1 MSETIASPTRTP
13 ETSPTTAAP
22 VAAKPLFR
30 DGAVLGWALARG
42 VSSLG
47 DVIWFA
53 ALAYSS
59 ARLGSAALAGI
70 VLACAAAPRAVLMLI
85 GGAITDRFD
94 ARRLMIL
101 TDLARVAV
109 LGLALV
115 ALAFWGVSAP
125 LLITIGVLFGIADA
139 FYMPASS
146 AFPRQLVVAHELPRL
161 AGVRQLID
169 RCATI
174 VGGPVGLTLVAI
186 GGLGSAIAA
195 DAASF
200 VVIAVVLI
208 AVRPRWERARSNGR
222 SILGDVRGGLAYL
235 ARTPKVR
242 DLVIALSGLNVFGAP
257 VLSIGIALRT
267 TQQGWSPTGLG
278 MLTGCIGAG
287 AALGTVLALIR
298 RPRRPVRFALLILF
312 AQAVAVGAVGVLSYQ
327 GEVAAMLVV
336 GVTAGLAS
344 PLLAGSVQAVV
355 AEEYL
360 GRTSAL
366 LGIAD
371 TGLAPIALA
380 GFGALAAAAGLA
392 VACATSGAAFI
403 GLMLFAVTRPHL
415 AALSPARA

>member
-1 MSETIASPTRTP
+1 
-13 ETSPTTAAP
+13 
-22 VAAKPLFR
+22 VAKPLFR

-70 VLACAAAPRAVLMLI
+70 VLACAAAPRAVLMLL
-85 GGAITDRFD
+85 GGAVTDRFD

-101 TDLARVAV
+101 TDFARVGV
-109 LGLALV
+109 LGVALV
-115 ALAFWGVSAP
+115 ALAAWGVSAP
-125 LLITIGVLFGIADA
+125 LLVAIGVLFGIADA

-146 AFPRQLVVAHELPRL
+146 AFPRQLVVADELPRL
-161 AGVRQLID
+161 AGMRQLID

-174 VGGPVGLTLVAI
+174 VGGPLGLTLVAV

-195 DAASF
+195 DAAS
-200 VVIAVVLI
+200 VVVVAVVLI
-208 AVRPRWERARSNGR
+208 AVRPRWPRARSVGR

-242 DLVIALSGLNVFGAP
+242 DLVLALSGLNVFGAP

-278 MLTGCIGAG
+278 LLTGCIGAG
-287 AALGTVLALIR
+287 AAAGTVLALIR
-298 RPRRPVRFALLILF
+298 RPQRPVRFGLLILF
-312 AQAVAVGAVGVLSYQ
+312 AQAAAVGAVGVLSYP

-336 GVTAGLAS
+336 GVTSGLAS

-355 AEEYL
+355 AEEFL
-360 GRTSAL
+360 GRTSAV

-371 TGLAPIALA
+371 TGLAPLALA
-380 GFGALAAAAGLA
+380 GFGTLAATAGLA
-392 VACATSGAAFI
+392 VACAAFGVGFV
-403 GLMLFAVTRPHL
+403 GLVVFAVTRPHL